1 MTCRKKLS
9 FIKITHIAPNKEN
22 KIIVIKRTQS
32 KVEMEM
38 MINKNV
44 FVIKIYLILNGFS
57 VAMKI
62 NVEDRVGI
70 ISNVVGLIEK
80 ICKISNKLI
89 LYASFVK
96 EKIFKIKVLVIL
108 EKELRKNKVAN
119 DLINL

>member
-1 MTCRKKLS
+1 
-9 FIKITHIAPNKEN
+9 
-22 KIIVIKRTQS
+22 
-32 KVEMEM
+32 MEM

>member
-57 VAMKI
+57 VAIKI

>member
-57 VAMKI
+57 VAMNI